1 MDMKNVLVILGM
13 LAMFGGSLFG
23 QAGDP
28 NKVKTKVAVEKAL
41 SKVVSDIQRKNAAGA
56 ADEINAIKKR
66 VLEATLEKVKLEVL
80 SLSKSAQL
88 GLMGSNVKNAPYSA
102 EAITE
107 TRQVLEDG
115 TRIEQRHGYK
125 IYRDSQGRMRRESE
139 SGTEVWIVD
148 PVANTSYV
156 LDVAKQEARSMPLWV
171 PLADSKERAFIQH
184 KQNEQIIAPIDKN
197 ARFEPSTR
205 WISLGRQLVEGVE
218 AEGRQTVD
226 TIGVGEI
233 GNDRPIVITSET
245 WYSPELQLQV
255 KTRRYDP
262 RSGESTFRLSNL
274 RRGDPAPDLFRVPVN
289 YRMVSGK

>member
-1 MDMKNVLVILGM
+1 MKNVLVILGM

-115 TRIEQRHGYK
+115 TRIEQRHSYK

-156 LDVAKQEARSMPLWV
+156 LDIAKQEARSMPLWV

>member
-1 MDMKNVLVILGM
+1 MKNVLVILGM